1 MKKYCSFTGNYAIIN
16 LVSEKEFLFM
26 KKKTSTSLLMG
37 LLAAS
42 LAAVPCYA
50 SSTQQKITDTKM
62 HSRKA
67 SKS

>member
-1 MKKYCSFTGNYAIIN
+1 
-16 LVSEKEFLFM
+16 M

>member
-50 SSTQQKITDTKM
+50 SSTQQ
-62 HSRKA
+62 
-67 SKS
+67 